1 VGGVPT
7 DHGRKWP
14 SRSRV
19 SVRGR
24 GMSEGRQALRS
35 AMLAHYVADVLRAL
49 AEFSEPPIVVVHSLG
64 ALLAQRLLGRTA
76 MRALVMLAPLPPEG
90 MLLISGRLMVSAP
103 AAWFGMI
110 HNMVG
115 FRTPTL
121 GQLEEL
127 VFSDRFTPF
136 DVDRHRARMVIES
149 MQVLPDSYIPL
160 PTPPV
165 FSLDVPTLVIARDA
179 DRLVMNEGQDGRGRC
194 RPLAAADCGTARVG
208 GRNRLS
214 RHLAPI

>member
-1 VGGVPT
+1 MWEEFLRIMAESG
-7 DHGRKWP
+7 HHAAA
-14 SRSRV
+14 V

-76 MRALVMLAPLPPEG
+76 MRALVMLAPLPPQG

-127 VFSDRFTPF
+127 VFSDRLLP
-136 DVDRHRARMVIES
+136 S
-149 MQVLPDSYIPL
+149 ML
-160 PTPPV
+160 TG
-165 FSLDVPTLVIARDA
+165 T
-179 DRLVMNEGQDGRGRC
+179 G
-194 RPLAAADCGTARVG
+194 LAW
-208 GRNRLS
+208 
-214 RHLAPI
+214 